1 MPPAMTA
8 TASATALMSL
18 DSMATA
24 SQEPI
29 PGSFTAVL
37 PTVMASDAT
46 TKNQP
51 PDIDIMVFQ
60 MRPGA
65 ANGTSSR
72 QKRNHGDS
80 WKCPLTSSRSRG
92 TDGRDWQKLN

>member
-1 MPPAMTA
+1 MVP
-8 TASATALMSL
+8 TASATAAMFFCSIA
-18 DSMATA
+18 SA
-24 SQEPI
+24 SQEPM
-29 PGSFTAVL
+29 PGSFTVVS

-60 MRPGA
+60 IRPGA

-72 QKRNHGDS
+72 QKRS
-80 WKCPLTSSRSRG
+80 QAESRKCRLTSSRSLGIVRS
-92 TDGRDWQKLN
+92 DW